1 MNNMSFDLN
10 ELKRKMEA
18 TVESLK
24 KEFSGLR
31 SGRATTGML
40 DPIVVDAYGSMS
52 PLNQV
57 ANINA
62 PEPRLLTVT
71 VWDRGL
77 VSAVEK
83 AIQNSGLGLNP
94 QTEGA
99 TIRLPI
105 PAMTEERRK
114 DMVKVAAKYTEASRV
129 AVRNIRR
136 EGMETLKKL
145 EKDGKI
151 SEDERERNEK
161 DVQKATD
168 DTIVK
173 VDAALAHKE
182 KEIMEV

>member
-1 MNNMSFDLN
+1 MAFDLN
-10 ELKRKMEA
+10 ETKRKMDA
-18 TVESLK
+18 SVESLK

-31 SGRATTGML
+31 TGRASTGML
-40 DPIVVDAYGSMS
+40 DPVVVDSYGSMM

-57 ANINA
+57 ANIST
-62 PEPRLLTVT
+62 PEPRMLTVT
-71 VWDRGL
+71 VWDRSL

-83 AIQNSGLGLNP
+83 AIRDSGLGLNP

-114 DMVKVAAKYTEASRV
+114 EMTKVAAKYTEAARV

-136 EGMETLKKL
+136 DAMEAAKKL
-145 EKDGKI
+145 EKDKQI
-151 SEDERERNEK
+151 SEDDLGRHEK
-161 DVQKATD
+161 DIQKATD
-168 DTIVK
+168 DTIK
-173 VDAALAHKE
+173 KIDETLTHKE